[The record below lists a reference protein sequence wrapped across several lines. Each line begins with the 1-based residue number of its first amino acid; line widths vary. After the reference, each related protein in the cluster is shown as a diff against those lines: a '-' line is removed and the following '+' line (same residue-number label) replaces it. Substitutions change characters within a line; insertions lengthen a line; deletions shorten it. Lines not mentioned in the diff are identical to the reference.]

1 MTGFGRAELKL
12 DGKSYAIEI
21 ASVNQKN
28 LQISVYGPEEWPTLE
43 TVVSNAIRQHLHRGK
58 VTVRINSAD
67 FSNRSATNW
76 DENNLRSLFKEFQAL
91 AKKLNVPVTPD
102 AHLLLSLSNIRSNH
116 RSSLPSLD
124 VCEKDLLSALEIA
137 VKQLMK
143 MREVEGQALAKDLKA
158 RLIKINQSVDVML
171 ESEKEAP
178 KRHRDLMLKRL
189 KDMGLE
195 LDLADERV
203 LKEIAIW
210 ADRCDITEE
219 IVRLKS
225 HIQQFQHDLEGDK
238 NGRKL
243 DFLVQELLR
252 EANTVGSK
260 ASEIATT
267 RAVLEVKTEIERIR
281 EQVQNLE

>member
-1 MTGFGRAELKL
+1 M
-12 DGKSYAIEI
+12 
-21 ASVNQKN
+21 Q
-28 LQISVYGPEEWPTLE
+28 
-43 TVVSNAIRQHLHRGK
+43 
-58 VTVRINSAD
+58 
-67 FSNRSATNW
+67 
-76 DENNLRSLFKEFQAL
+76 
-91 AKKLNVPVTPD
+91 
-102 AHLLLSLSNIRSNH
+102 
-116 RSSLPSLD
+116 
-124 VCEKDLLSALEIA
+124 
-137 VKQLMK
+137 
-143 MREVEGQALAKDLKA
+143 
-158 RLIKINQSVDVML
+158 

-203 LKEIAIW
+203 LKEITIW

-225 HIQQFQHDLEGDK
+225 HLQQFQQDLEGDK

>member
-12 DGKSYAIEI
+12 AGKSYAIEI

-28 LQISVYGPEEWPTLE
+28 LQVSVYGPEEWPTLE
-43 TVVSNAIRQHLHRGK
+43 SVVSNFIRQHLHRGK
-58 VTVRINSAD
+58 VTIRLNSAD
-67 FSNRSATNW
+67 FTNRTTSHW
-76 DENNLRSLFKEFQAL
+76 DENNLKALYEEFQQL

-102 AHLLLSLSNIRSNH
+102 ANLLLSLSNVRSNN
-116 RSSLPSLD
+116 RSILPSFEES
-124 VCEKDLLSALEIA
+124 EKVVLSALEVA
-137 VKQLMK
+137 VKQLMQ
-143 MREVEGQALAKDLKA
+143 MREAEGQTLTKDLKA
-158 RLIKINQSVDVML
+158 RLIKINQLVDVMQ

-203 LKEIAIW
+203 LKEIALW

-225 HIQQFQHDLEGDK
+225 HLQQFHQDLDGEK